1 MTCQSNELLSIISLQ
16 EAESGLK
23 QWAPYHYIA
32 RMDGSMAG
40 TAGWLNMLK
49 MTVQMMTVQVIAFLI
64 LKDNRAYL
72 IGVSHC
78 PFLWRLVAQWLFL
91 NGSSALVTMTT
102 GFIHITFPHQVK
114 GRGTISTDKVDT
126 RTGALSRVSPRG
138 ARSVEGDQQRRARRA
153 FI

>member
-1 MTCQSNELLSIISLQ
+1 
-16 EAESGLK
+16 
-23 QWAPYHYIA
+23 
-32 RMDGSMAG
+32 MAG

-64 LKDNRAYL
+64 LKDNRTYL
-72 IGVSHC
+72 IGVSYC

-102 GFIHITFPHQVK
+102 YFIHITFPHQVK

-126 RTGALSRVSPRG
+126 RTSALSRVSPRG
-138 ARSVEGDQQRRARRA
+138 ARSVEGDQQRRARHT
-153 FI
+153 FK